1 MVLVGRAPI
10 AFNETFITCYEDAR
24 ISSLGSCARVTR
36 LRNVPTHRN
45 VPKGTPF
52 YLYLSR
58 LSLCLTAQCRSYRCP
73 SSMDI
78 ETKHAR
84 FYWPRRMINVDH
96 SSPPSSLFFSPRS
109 KKIRKIQLR
118 MIQNEIERIGERSLL
133 GKGTIVK
140 TR

>member
-58 LSLCLTAQCRSYRCP
+58 LSLCLTAQCRSYRCS

-84 FYWPRRMINVDH
+84 FYWPRRIDQRGPLV
-96 SSPPSSLFFSPRS
+96 STFFSLLFTAIEKDTKDPV
-109 KKIRKIQLR
+109 
-118 MIQNEIERIGERSLL
+118 EDDIERNRTNRR
-133 GKGTIVK
+133 GKSSWK
-140 TR
+140 RDDS